1 MFFIFSWFFLLFLLQ
16 LTLFFMSFDQR
27 VMITNRGSLTEMII
41 DRGDGGISVYFAL
54 SLAA

>member
-41 DRGDGGISVYFAL
+41 DRGDGGVSVYFAL